1 MILGHSP
8 KGMDIHDLVP
18 IDESLQNAMKK
29 YTKRLDDQFKK
40 RVGRKGEGGYLT
52 IVSCTTKNHRMFLW
66 NSKCYTFEFLPV
78 TIYLLLVTMY
88 FFYSARF
95 FLLIFL

>member
-8 KGMDIHDLVP
+8 KDMDIHDLVP

-29 YTKRLDDQFKK
+29 YTKWLDDQFKK

-52 IVSCTTKNHRMFLW
+52 FVSYMTKNHLMF
-66 NSKCYTFEFLPV
+66 
-78 TIYLLLVTMY
+78 
-88 FFYSARF
+88 
-95 FLLIFL
+95 